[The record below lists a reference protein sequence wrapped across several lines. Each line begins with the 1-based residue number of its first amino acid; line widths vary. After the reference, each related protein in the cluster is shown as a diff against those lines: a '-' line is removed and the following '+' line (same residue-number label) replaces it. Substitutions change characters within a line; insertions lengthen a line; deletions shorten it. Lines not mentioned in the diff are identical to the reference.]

1 MTRKGITLIY
11 GFWPLS
17 PQDLIVGLSIS
28 GGGIQAVELDRSGP
42 TTTLLSIDEWENT
55 LPAASANGS
64 GEGLQEFQRLFGKFV
79 RENRIRANRLSIS
92 LDTSMLFLNSM
103 PIDQGLTRSEIN
115 DRVKWELSQYFP
127 GVNAGDFITDV
138 HILTER
144 ANDPYNEALSVSVRR
159 PDAVTIQKAAAAAGM
174 ELAILDADHFAADTA
189 LRINYPDTY
198 RKYIALIGVKENRL
212 DISLMRNGSLE
223 SYRYIIVQSNQE
235 IIQGI
240 AALAR
245 KTPGIYSITVY
256 GPYLDRD
263 LLTQIRRGSPIL
275 VEALNPLRHVNVS
288 DNLRLA
294 DHLTVPS
301 YRFAAAVGVA
311 LRRD

>member
-1 MTRKGITLIY
+1 V
-11 GFWPLS
+11 S

-55 LPAASANGS
+55 LPTTSGNGS
-64 GEGLQEFQRLFGKFV
+64 GEGLQEFQRLFNKFV
-79 RENRIRANRLSIS
+79 RENQIRARRMSMS
-92 LDTSMLFLNSM
+92 LDTAMLFLNSM
-103 PIDQGLTRSEIN
+103 PVEQGLTRSEIN
-115 DRVKWELSQYFP
+115 DHVKWELSQYFP
-127 GVNAGDFITDV
+127 DTNVSEFITDV

-144 ANDPYNEALSVSVRR
+144 ANEPYNEALSVSLRR
-159 PDAVTIQKAAAAAGM
+159 HDAATIQRAAQAAGM
-174 ELAILDADHFAADTA
+174 ELAIVDADHFAADTA
-189 LRINYPDTY
+189 LRVNYPDTY

-240 AALAR
+240 ASLAR
-245 KTPGIYSITVY
+245 KTPGIYSMTVY

-263 LLTQIRRGSPIL
+263 LLTHIRRGSPIL

-288 DNLRLA
+288 DTLRLA
-294 DHLTVPS
+294 EHLTVPS

>member
-1 MTRKGITLIY
+1 
-11 GFWPLS
+11 LS

-28 GGGIQAVELDRSGP
+28 GGGIQAVEIDRSGP

-92 LDTSMLFLNSM
+92 LDTAMLFLNSI

-127 GVNAGDFITDV
+127 ETGTEDFITDV

-144 ANDPYNEALSVSVRR
+144 ANDPFNEALSVSVRR
-159 PDAVTIQKAAAAAGM
+159 HDAIMIQKAAAAAGM
-174 ELAILDADHFAADTA
+174 ELSIVDADHFAADTA

-198 RKYIALIGVKENRL
+198 RKYIALVGVKENRL

-235 IIQGI
+235 IVQGI
-240 AALAR
+240 ATLAR
-245 KTPGIYSITVY
+245 KTPGIYSMTVY

-288 DNLRLA
+288 DTLRLA

>member
-1 MTRKGITLIY
+1 
-11 GFWPLS
+11 
-17 PQDLIVGLSIS
+17 
-28 GGGIQAVELDRSGP
+28 
-42 TTTLLSIDEWENT
+42 
-55 LPAASANGS
+55 
-64 GEGLQEFQRLFGKFV
+64 
-79 RENRIRANRLSIS
+79 
-92 LDTSMLFLNSM
+92 MLFLNSM

-127 GVNAGDFITDV
+127 GVNSGDFITDV
-138 HILTER
+138 HILTEH

-159 PDAVTIQKAAAAAGM
+159 HDAATVQKAAAAVGM
-174 ELAILDADHFAADTA
+174 ELAIVDADHFAADTA

-223 SYRYIIVQSNQE
+223 SYRYLIVQSNQE
-235 IIQGI
+235 IIEGI
-240 AALAR
+240 ASLAR

>member
-1 MTRKGITLIY
+1 MNNRDFIL
-11 GFWPLS
+11 
-17 PQDLIVGLSIS
+17 GLSIS
-28 GGGIQAVELDRSGP
+28 GGGIQAVELERTSS

-55 LPAASANGS
+55 FPRGATNGASG
-64 GEGLQEFQRLFGKFV
+64 GMQEFQRHFTQFMRDNQV
-79 RENRIRANRLSIS
+79 RAQKVSVAI
-92 LDTSMLFLNSM
+92 DTSMLFLNCV
-103 PIDQGLTRSEIN
+103 PIEQGLTRAEIN
-115 DRVKWELSQYFP
+115 DHMKWELTLYHPEAS
-127 GVNAGDFITDV
+127 ASEFITDV
-138 HILTER
+138 HILAER
-144 ANDPYNEALSVSVRR
+144 SNDRYSEALSVSVNRH
-159 PDAVTIQKAAAAAGM
+159 DASRIQKAVSAAGR
-174 ELAILDADHFAADTA
+174 ELYIVDADHFAADTA

-198 RKYIALIGVKENRL
+198 RKYIALVGIKEDRL

-223 SYRYIIVQSNQE
+223 SYRYLVVKSNQE

-245 KTPGIYSITVY
+245 KSPGIYSITVY

-275 VEALNPLRHVNVS
+275 VEALNPLRHINVS
-288 DNLRLA
+288 DSLRLA

-311 LRRD
+311 LRKD

>member
-1 MTRKGITLIY
+1 M
-11 GFWPLS
+11 S

-28 GGGIQAVELDRSGP
+28 GGGIQAVEIDRSGP

-55 LPAASANGS
+55 LPAASTNGS
-64 GEGLQEFQRLFGKFV
+64 EEGLLEFQRLFSKFI
-79 RENRIRANRLSIS
+79 RENRVRASRISIS
-92 LDTSMLFLNSM
+92 LDTTMLFLNSM

-115 DRVKWELSQYFP
+115 DHVKWELSQYFP
-127 GVNAGDFITDV
+127 DTSTTDFITDV

-144 ANDPYNEALSVSVRR
+144 ENDPYTEALSVSVRR
-159 PDAVTIQKAAAAAGM
+159 HDAVIIQKAAKAAGM
-174 ELAILDADHFAADTA
+174 ELAIVDADHFAADTA

-245 KTPGIYSITVY
+245 KTPGIYSMTVY

-288 DNLRLA
+288 DTLRLA
-294 DHLTVPS
+294 EHLTVPS
-301 YRFAAAVGVA
+301 YRFASAVGVA

>member
-1 MTRKGITLIY
+1 MA
-11 GFWPLS
+11 
-17 PQDLIVGLSIS
+17 PQDFIVGLAIS

-42 TTTLLSIDEWENT
+42 TTTLLAIDAWENT
-55 LPAASANGS
+55 LTGGAADGSA
-64 GEGLQEFQRLFGKFV
+64 EGLREFQRHFGRFV
-79 RENRIRANRLSIS
+79 RENRVRASRVSIA
-92 LDTSMLFLNSM
+92 LDTGLLFLNSM

-115 DRVKWELSQYFP
+115 DHVKWELSQYFP
-127 GVNAGDFITDV
+127 DVDAANFITDV

-144 ANDPYNEALSVSVRR
+144 ANDPFNEALSVSVRR
-159 PDAVTIQKAAAAAGM
+159 HDALAIQKAATTAGM
-174 ELAILDADHFAADTA
+174 ALDIVDADHFAADTA

-198 RKYIALIGVKENRL
+198 RKYIALVGVKETRL

-223 SYRYIIVQSNQE
+223 SYRYLIVQSNQE

-245 KTPGIYSITVY
+245 KTPGIYSMTVY

-288 DNLRLA
+288 EALRLA

>member
-1 MTRKGITLIY
+1 MDAQQTTLTTHTA
-11 GFWPLS
+11 PLA
-17 PQDLIVGLSIS
+17 PQDPIVGLSIS

-42 TTTLLSIDEWENT
+42 TTTLLAIDAWENT
-55 LPAASANGS
+55 LTGGGANG
-64 GEGLQEFQRLFGKFV
+64 GAEGLREFQKHFGRFV
-79 RENRIRANRLSIS
+79 RENAVRASRVSIA
-92 LDTSMLFLNSM
+92 LDTGLLFLNSM

-115 DRVKWELSQYFP
+115 DHVKWELSQYFP
-127 GVNAGDFITDV
+127 DVDAAGFITDV
-138 HILTER
+138 HILTEH
-144 ANDPYNEALSVSVRR
+144 ANDPFNEALSVSVRR
-159 PDAVTIQKAAAAAGM
+159 HDALAIQKAAAAVGM
-174 ELAILDADHFAADTA
+174 ALDIVDADHFAADTA

-198 RKYIALIGVKENRL
+198 RKYIALVGVKETRL

-223 SYRYIIVQSNQE
+223 SYRYLIVQSNQE

-240 AALAR
+240 AGLAR
-245 KTPGIYSITVY
+245 RTPGIYSMTVY

-288 DNLRLA
+288 EALRLA

>member
-1 MTRKGITLIY
+1 M
-11 GFWPLS
+11 S

-55 LPAASANGS
+55 LPDASANGS
-64 GEGLQEFQRLFGKFV
+64 DEGLQEFQRLFGTFA
-79 RENRIRANRLSIS
+79 RENQVRANRLSIS

-127 GVNAGDFITDV
+127 GVNSGDFITDV
-138 HILTER
+138 HILTEH

-159 PDAVTIQKAAAAAGM
+159 HDAATVQKAAAAVGM
-174 ELAILDADHFAADTA
+174 ELAIVDADHFAADTA

-223 SYRYIIVQSNQE
+223 SYRYLIVQSNQE
-235 IIQGI
+235 IIEGI
-240 AALAR
+240 ASLAR

>member
-1 MTRKGITLIY
+1 M
-11 GFWPLS
+11 S

-28 GGGIQAVELDRSGP
+28 GGGIQAVEIDRSGP
-42 TTTLLSIDEWENT
+42 TMTLLSIDEWENT
-55 LPAASANGS
+55 LPAAPANGNE
-64 GEGLQEFQRLFGKFV
+64 EGLLEFQKLFGRFM
-79 RENRIRANRLSIS
+79 RENRVRAGRISIS

-115 DRVKWELSQYFP
+115 DHVKWELSQYFP
-127 GVNAGDFITDV
+127 ETPATDFITDV
-138 HILTER
+138 HILTGR
-144 ANDPYNEALSVSVRR
+144 ANDPYTEALSVSVRR
-159 PDAVTIQKAAAAAGM
+159 HDALTIQKAASAAGM
-174 ELAILDADHFAADTA
+174 ELAIVDADHFAADTA

-198 RKYIALIGVKENRL
+198 RKYIALVGVKEDRL

-245 KTPGIYSITVY
+245 KTPGIYSMTVY

-288 DNLRLA
+288 ETLRLA
-294 DHLTVPS
+294 EHLTVPS

>member
-1 MTRKGITLIY
+1 M
-11 GFWPLS
+11 S

-55 LPAASANGS
+55 LRGGSSNGT
-64 GEGLQEFQRLFGKFV
+64 GDGLNEFQRLFAKFI
-79 RENRIRANRLSIS
+79 RDNRIRANRLSIS
-92 LDTSMLFLNSM
+92 LDTAMLFLNSM

-115 DRVKWELSQYFP
+115 DHVKWELSQYFP
-127 GVNAGDFITDV
+127 GANSADFITDV

-144 ANDPYNEALSVSVRR
+144 ANDPFNEALSVSVRR
-159 PDAVTIQKAAAAAGM
+159 HDALMIQKAAAAAGM
-174 ELAILDADHFAADTA
+174 ELSIVDADHFAADTA

-198 RKYIALIGVKENRL
+198 RKYIALVGVKEDRL

-223 SYRYIIVQSNQE
+223 SYRYLIVQSNQE

-240 AALAR
+240 ALLAR
-245 KTPGIYSITVY
+245 KTPGIYSMTVY

-288 DNLRLA
+288 DSLRLA

>member
-1 MTRKGITLIY
+1 M
-11 GFWPLS
+11 
-17 PQDLIVGLSIS
+17 GLSIS
-28 GGGIQAVELDRSGP
+28 GGGIQAVEIDRSGP

-55 LPAASANGS
+55 LSGASSNGS
-64 GEGLQEFQRLFGKFV
+64 GAGQQEFQRLFGKFV
-79 RENRIRANRLSIS
+79 RENRIRAGRVSIS
-92 LDTSMLFLNSM
+92 IDTSMLFLNSM

-115 DRVKWELSQYFP
+115 DHVKWELSQYFP
-127 GVNAGDFITDV
+127 GINAADFITDV

-159 PDAVTIQKAAAAAGM
+159 GDAVTIQKAAKAAGM
-174 ELAILDADHFAADTA
+174 ELAIVDADHFAADTA

-212 DISLMRNGSLE
+212 DVSLMRNGSLE

-240 AALAR
+240 ASLAR
-245 KTPGIYSITVY
+245 KTPGIYSMTVY

-263 LLTQIRRGSPIL
+263 LLTQIRRGCPIL

-288 DNLRLA
+288 DSLRLA